1 MIDNLTTAL
10 INMTNMTTN
19 SSATAS
25 AGSDN
30 MPWYVP
36 LACVAFCGV
45 LYVAGKAY
53 VTLLDQQYNAYK
65 LFNANHPTSMHQ
77 KTLYNSES
85 DWNPAGLC

>member
-19 SSATAS
+19 SSATGS
-25 AGSDN
+25 GGSDN

-53 VTLLDQQYNAYK
+53 VTLQDRQPNAYK
-65 LFNANHPTSMHQ
+65 LFTSTHQ